1 MNYKKQCNKV
11 RCLRMYSTNNTLF
24 ILQKDNRYST
34 KIERE
39 LVMTYSHHNQI
50 FYNKKIGI

>member
-11 RCLRMYSTNNTLF
+11 RCLRMCSTNNTLF